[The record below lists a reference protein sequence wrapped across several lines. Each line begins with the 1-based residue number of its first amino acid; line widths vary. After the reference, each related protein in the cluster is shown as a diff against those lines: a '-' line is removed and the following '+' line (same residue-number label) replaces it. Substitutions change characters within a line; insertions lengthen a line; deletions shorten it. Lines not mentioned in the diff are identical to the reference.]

1 MYSYIFHGFSYV
13 LYLLTD
19 PIDDRHLVTGAPVA
33 LQLVG
38 PRLGDR
44 QLLKDAELLDKVL
57 NG

>member
-1 MYSYIFHGFSYV
+1 MYGHV
-13 LYLLTD
+13 LHQFFVLSPLTD
-19 PIDDRHLVTGAPVA
+19 PADDPYLMNGAPVA